1 MAGIPFGFWPMALV
15 CFDFDFRAH
24 MTFLTFFQCHGFPC
38 GFACVSF
45 VLVFRIPHQSILMRL
60 NDPIVLSSD
69 LRMVWNFCC
78 SVWARPSRC
87 EDLNLT
93 LLNLAWRLALVYLHA
108 IGLVFNSPSLVK
120 ITCHDVLVLLQPL
133 TGNDVS
139 HLGTDKYS
147 FTHWVFMRNP
157 DLTFG
162 DHDGDCSLTH
172 QVVWTLLL
180 LHKCALSYVDESVCN
195 ECGWL

>member
-1 MAGIPFGFWPMALV
+1 MKDNKTNV
-15 CFDFDFRAH
+15 RCCFDTIISSIHLWQVFPSVFGPWHWFVLILISAPTWHSWHSFNAMVFRVVSS
-24 MTFLTFFQCHGFPC
+24 
-38 GFACVSF
+38 CVSF

-60 NDPIVLSSD
+60 NDPIVLSFD

-120 ITCHDVLVLLQPL
+120 ITCHDVLVYY
-133 TGNDVS
+133 N
-139 HLGTDKYS
+139 H
-147 FTHWVFMRNP
+147 
-157 DLTFG
+157 
-162 DHDGDCSLTH
+162 SLEMM
-172 QVVWTLLL
+172 
-180 LHKCALSYVDESVCN
+180 SPI
-195 ECGWL
+195 